1 MWLQTEKYLL
11 MKKLDP
17 KHLRQIYAMAL
28 YLSCDFLDLDSRF
41 FIYQYSTYKIQY
53 LEVHIL
59 IVLLS
64 SKKSIS
70 S

>member
-1 MWLQTEKYLL
+1 
-11 MKKLDP
+11 
-17 KHLRQIYAMAL
+17 MAL

-41 FIYQYSTYKIQY
+41 FIYQFSTYKIQY